1 MQKLELFVIIM
12 KKTYLNLQ
20 DFALSTDF
28 QFNHKADR
36 KNGAV
41 ILPMTVHQT
50 GVLFIGLL
58 ALHLHNC
65 DISVH

>member
-1 MQKLELFVIIM
+1 MP
-12 KKTYLNLQ
+12 

-28 QFNHKADR
+28 QFNHQADR

-50 GVLFIGLL
+50 EVLFIGLQ
-58 ALHLHNC
+58 ALLLHNC
-65 DISVH
+65 DNIIN